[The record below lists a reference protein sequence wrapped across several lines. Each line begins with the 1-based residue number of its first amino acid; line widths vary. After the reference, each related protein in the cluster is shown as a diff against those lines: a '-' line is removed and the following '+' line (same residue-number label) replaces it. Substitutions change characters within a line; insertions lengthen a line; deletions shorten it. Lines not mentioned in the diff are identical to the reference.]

1 MAFVKTCIFNSFL
14 IVCRW
19 SDKFEGNFQTCPENC
34 FERNIDKSAERMV
47 GHVHLTLCRAL
58 HGSLFYT
65 SLSSTSQHWF
75 LTYIQMYRSQHILY
89 PFKIL
94 KFKLDICTCVHA
106 CTWFNWLVLNI
117 VSHFMKVDILILT
130 VLFGQKWFMVI
141 QESDQ
146 VLSFI

>member
-19 SDKFEGNFQTCPENC
+19 SDKFLQIFQTCPENC

-47 GHVHLTLCRAL
+47 GHAHLTLCRGL

-75 LTYIQMYRSQHILY
+75 LTYIQMYRSQRILY

-94 KFKLDICTCVHA
+94 KFKFIYLDLSCNA
-106 CTWFNWLVLNI
+106 CTDLNWIYVPVYMHVL
-117 VSHFMKVDILILT
+117 DLI
-130 VLFGQKWFMVI
+130 
-141 QESDQ
+141 D
-146 VLSFI
+146 